1 MLTPEEKTRYARQIM
16 VPEIGEKGQ
25 EALSR
30 SRVLIAGLGGLGSLA
45 SLYLAAAGVGTLRLA
60 DRDRVSLSDLNR
72 QILYMHADIG
82 RIKTEAATERLL
94 ALNGSCRIDPVCGDI
109 CESGQRLVEGCDVV
123 IDATDNLAAR
133 RAINRSAVNLGVPM
147 VYGGIN
153 GFSGSVA
160 VILPGK
166 SACLECLFPDRGS
179 DLSPRTIGAIGP
191 VVGMVASMQCS
202 EALKLLLKT
211 GQPLA
216 DRMLHIQADRGEWKS
231 IRTRRNPNCP
241 VCGSL

>member
-1 MLTPEEKTRYARQIM
+1 MLTPEEKERYARQII

-25 EALSR
+25 EALGR

-60 DRDRVSLSDLNR
+60 DQDRVSLSNLNR

-94 ALNGSCRIDPVCGDI
+94 ALNGTCRIDPVCADI
-109 CESGQRLVEGCDVV
+109 CASAERLVEGCDVV

-133 RAINRSAVNLGVPM
+133 RAINRSAVKLGVPM
-147 VYGGIN
+147 VYGGID
-153 GFSGSVA
+153 GFSGTVA

-179 DLSPRTIGAIGP
+179 HQNSRTIGAIGA
-191 VVGMVASMQCS
+191 VVGMVASLQCA

-211 GQPLA
+211 GQSLA
-216 DRMLHIQADRGEWKS
+216 DRMLHIRADRGEWKS
-231 IRTRRNPNCP
+231 IRTRRNPNCL
-241 VCGSL
+241 VCASL

>member
-1 MLTPEEKTRYARQIM
+1 MLTPEERTRYARQIM
-16 VPEIGEKGQ
+16 IPEIGERGQ

-45 SLYLAAAGVGTLRLA
+45 SLYLTAAGVGTLRLA

-72 QILYMHADIG
+72 QILYTQADIG
-82 RIKTEAATERLL
+82 RIKTEAAAERLM
-94 ALNGSCRIDPVCGDI
+94 ALNGACRIDPARADI
-109 CESGQRLVEGCDVV
+109 CASAERLVEGCDVV
-123 IDATDNLAAR
+123 IDAMDNLAAR

-147 VYGGIN
+147 VYGGID

-179 DLSPRTIGAIGP
+179 DQSPRTIGAIGP
-191 VVGMVASMQCS
+191 VVGMVASLQCA
-202 EALKLLLKT
+202 EAIKLLLKI
-211 GQPLA
+211 GQPLTE
-216 DRMLHIQADRGEWKS
+216 RMLHIQADRGEWKS